1 MIQLVSFNLI
11 VMIRID
17 SLKAQFN
24 RNFIS
29 FNPENFNKTTTQIN
43 DVETDSFHL
52 KDEYKILGLKNIRI
66 NETDAKVELSAKY
79 IATEYPEMIHI
90 NNVETYFNTIN
101 KSKIIIFNPI
111 ELIENMEL
119 LTCDITENIL
129 IQNSVKD
136 YINALSI
143 FKLNNK
149 YHCKIFENESV
160 TFLKKAKTNYLKEH
174 LIIYNKYPEL
184 LLAQNTELRNQLDIE
199 SFKNK
204 LRFESKFTT
213 LKAIRN
219 ALNITDNKLTS
230 VLNSTAKIHYNIF
243 NKITDIASIEDIETF
258 NKTKTLLE
266 MKKIKKRSEIR
277 NILGDLEIIK
287 AMNYDI
293 DLIKIFVNANST
305 ANNSKTIKHYKQLTK
320 SVIDIKNESDIDN
333 KVKEIKEMLLVA

>member
-1 MIQLVSFNLI
+1 
-11 VMIRID
+11 MIRID

-52 KDEYKILGLKNIRI
+52 KDKYKILGLKNIRI
-66 NETDAKVELSAKY
+66 NENDVKVELSAKY
-79 IATEYPEMIHI
+79 IPTEYPEMIHI

-119 LTCDITENIL
+119 LTCDLTQNI
-129 IQNSVKD
+129 IMPNDVKD

-243 NKITDIASIEDIETF
+243 NKITDISNIDIEIF
-258 NKTKTLLE
+258 NNYKTIIK
-266 MKKIKKRSEIR
+266 MRKFKKRSEIR
-277 NILGDLEIIK
+277 NLLGDLEIIK
-287 AMNYDI
+287 ALNLDI

-305 ANNSKTIKHYKQLTK
+305 ANNSKTIRYYKQLTK

-333 KVKEIKEMLLVA
+333 KVNEIKEMLLVA

>member
-1 MIQLVSFNLI
+1 MIQVVSFNLI
-11 VMIRID
+11 IMIRID

-52 KDEYKILGLKNIRI
+52 KDKYKILGLKNIRI
-66 NETDAKVELSAKY
+66 NENDVKVELSAKY
-79 IATEYPEMIHI
+79 IPTEYPEMIHI

-119 LTCDITENIL
+119 LTCDLTQNI
-129 IQNSVKD
+129 IMPNDVKD

-243 NKITDIASIEDIETF
+243 NKITDISNIDIEIF
-258 NKTKTLLE
+258 NNYKTIIK
-266 MKKIKKRSEIR
+266 MRKFKKRSEIR
-277 NILGDLEIIK
+277 NLLGDLEIIK
-287 AMNYDI
+287 ALNLDI

-305 ANNSKTIKHYKQLTK
+305 ANNSKTIRYYKQLTK

-333 KVKEIKEMLLVA
+333 KVNEIKEMLLVA

>member
-1 MIQLVSFNLI
+1 M
-11 VMIRID
+11 
-17 SLKAQFN
+17 
-24 RNFIS
+24 
-29 FNPENFNKTTTQIN
+29 PN
-43 DVETDSFHL
+43 D
-52 KDEYKILGLKNIRI
+52 
-66 NETDAKVELSAKY
+66 
-79 IATEYPEMIHI
+79 
-90 NNVETYFNTIN
+90 
-101 KSKIIIFNPI
+101 
-111 ELIENMEL
+111 
-119 LTCDITENIL
+119 
-129 IQNSVKD
+129 VKD

-143 FKLNNK
+143 FKLNDK

-243 NKITDIASIEDIETF
+243 NKITDISNIDIEIF
-258 NKTKTLLE
+258 NNYKTIIK
-266 MKKIKKRSEIR
+266 MRKFKKRSEIR
-277 NILGDLEIIK
+277 NLLGDLEIIK
-287 AMNYDI
+287 ALNLDI

-305 ANNSKTIKHYKQLTK
+305 ANNSKTIRYYKQLTK

-333 KVKEIKEMLLVA
+333 KVNEIKEMLLVA